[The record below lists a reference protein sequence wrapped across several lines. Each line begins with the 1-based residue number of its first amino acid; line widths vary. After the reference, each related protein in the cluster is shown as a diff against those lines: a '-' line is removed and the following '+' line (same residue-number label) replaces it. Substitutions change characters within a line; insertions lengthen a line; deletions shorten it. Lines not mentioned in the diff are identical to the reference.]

1 MALIRRVL
9 TVHPDTSVDLQLA
22 LLDAIE
28 GVLLDGGASRIWID
42 TEVRP
47 DLAVVAE
54 FAED

>member
-9 TVHPDTSVDLQLA
+9 TVHPETSVALQLA

-28 GVLLDGGASRIWID
+28 GVLLARGATRIWID

>member
-28 GVLLDGGASRIWID
+28 GVLLERGASRIWID
-42 TEVRP
+42 AGVRP